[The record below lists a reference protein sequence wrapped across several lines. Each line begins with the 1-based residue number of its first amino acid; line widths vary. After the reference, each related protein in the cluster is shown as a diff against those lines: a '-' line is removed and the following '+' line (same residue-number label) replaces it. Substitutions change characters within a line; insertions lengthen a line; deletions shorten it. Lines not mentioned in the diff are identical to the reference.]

1 MKKSQTKRILDYL
14 LTGKGIT
21 AIQAL
26 KMFGCFRLSG
36 RIYEI
41 RNQYEVKV
49 ESNFVKRNGKT
60 FCEYFLKP

>member
-36 RIYEI
+36 RIWEI
-41 RNQYEVKV
+41 RQCGFNI